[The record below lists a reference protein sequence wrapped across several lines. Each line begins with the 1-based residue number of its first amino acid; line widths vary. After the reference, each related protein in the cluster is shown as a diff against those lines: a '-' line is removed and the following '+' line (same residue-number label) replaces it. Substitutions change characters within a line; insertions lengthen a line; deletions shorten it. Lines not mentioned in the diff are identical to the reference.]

1 MKRNKIKD
9 HKSKIRLAI
18 MSILALILL
27 LVFII
32 LFQKSNT
39 SNLDPTSA
47 KDPKLNLGISIS
59 NNQTSSSSLGN
70 NLSPEFDIPTPHV
83 SESTISKNNDGG
95 SNIETPGG
103 GVEIEAIA
111 CSSDKGLFCEVY
123 EDDAITTLLDN
134 NPFIDGVTI
143 DGKKFEV
150 SKIMHQL
157 TFVNKSRNVI
167 TGFGGEVLTSSDV
180 TYQENTK
187 LLTIYIAID
196 KRYYQSL
203 GLSEKRTAYKSQ
215 LVRELFDLTG
225 SSTTNYPKLLSVV
238 SKLAGWN
245 PK

>member
-1 MKRNKIKD
+1 M
-9 HKSKIRLAI
+9 AVF
-18 MSILALILL
+18 ALILL

-32 LFQKSNT
+32 LFQRTNT
-39 SNLDPTSA
+39 SNPDSTPT
-47 KDPKLNLGISIS
+47 KDPQLNIGTSKNKDKKEESSGENNLGS
-59 NNQTSSSSLGN
+59 
-70 NLSPEFDIPTPHV
+70 EFDKPTPRAG
-83 SESTISKNNDGG
+83 ESTISKNSYGG
-95 SNIETPGG
+95 ENNQTSGG
-103 GVEIEAIA
+103 GVDVEAIA
-111 CSSDKGLFCEVY
+111 CSSDKGLFCEVF
-123 EDDAITTLLDN
+123 EDDVVTSLLDK

-143 DGKKFEV
+143 GGKKVEV

-180 TYQENTK
+180 VYQENTK